1 MPSTAVRNARLCSL
15 RLDRSQSSDRGH
27 VASLASR
34 AKILATVGPAS
45 AEPERI
51 RALYLSGVDIFR
63 LNVSHGT
70 HEDHAKSYVCSRRSR
85 R

>member
-1 MPSTAVRNARLCSL
+1 MGDTL
-15 RLDRSQSSDRGH
+15 RRSRHAPRSWQQS
-27 VASLASR
+27 V
-34 AKILATVGPAS
+34 PAS

-70 HEDHAKSYVCSRRSR
+70 HEGHAKSYVCGRRSR